1 MTLIQID
8 FAFLIHT
15 YHNVVDLT
23 YSQGH
28 VKVIFNYTL
37 FQMK

>member
-1 MTLIQID
+1 MTDKAFHLITRPGLSDI
-8 FAFLIHT
+8 FIAPT
-15 YHNVVDLT
+15 
-23 YSQGH
+23 SQGH